1 MGIQSEQVA
10 RVSRG
15 ANIEQ
20 LEAITKAMEGSNN
33 GGFGAAGGN
42 EWAKPQAADF
52 GDMCQAIDWLLS
64 YEWGD
69 DLETGQ
75 SYINAAEFMA
85 GEALKKLKRNYAK
98 ANGIKVSQVQFKRA
112 EDI

>member
-1 MGIQSEQVA
+1 MSKNQIKGE
-10 RVSRG
+10 
-15 ANIEQ
+15 NLKQ
-20 LEAITKAMEGSNN
+20 LEAIVAAMDGVDN

-42 EWAKPQAADF
+42 EWAKPQEADWS
-52 GDMCQAIDWLLS
+52 DLAQAVDWLLS

-69 DLETGQ
+69 DIETGQ

-85 GEALKKLKRNYAK
+85 GEALKKLKKNYAK
-98 ANGIKVSQVQFKRA
+98 ANGIKVSQVKFKKA